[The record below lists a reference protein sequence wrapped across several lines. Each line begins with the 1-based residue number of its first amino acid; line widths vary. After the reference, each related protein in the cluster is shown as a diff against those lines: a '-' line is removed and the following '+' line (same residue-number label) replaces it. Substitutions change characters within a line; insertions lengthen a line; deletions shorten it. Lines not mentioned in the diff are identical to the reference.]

1 MFEQRGHL
9 CGLQTTKPSA
19 TNTGPCQP
27 KEIHMW
33 THIVSLVDR
42 VAQTVVVWNG
52 DIIVNV
58 PGGSVDW
65 IGLSVVMILLCTIV
79 RKR

>member
-1 MFEQRGHL
+1 
-9 CGLQTTKPSA
+9 
-19 TNTGPCQP
+19 
-27 KEIHMW
+27 MW
-33 THIVSLVDR
+33 RHIVSLVDR
-42 VAQTVVVWNG
+42 VAQTVVVWND